1 MTERRKSKTEA
12 AIKKQF
18 DLLRADPQ
26 KYLAWA
32 NRRIRR
38 NPKDG
43 DAYCDRHHGWERLG
57 KLDLALADIDMALS
71 LRENPFTRVTRGDL
85 LHKMRRCQ
93 EAIEELDRLQA
104 MLPAEQWPFAYAAL
118 TRADCHARL
127 GNVEAALA
135 DCGSLHEET
144 WTPGLNG
151 LPPGD
156 KERVT
161 EFIARVAP
169 TVRDAIDRRAKRP
182 SARRKR
188 KPPLY
193 DGVEAGTRP
202 RSRDLI
208 YTSLWDKRL
217 RKQFGRL
224 YEDFIGFRALA
235 DDRIRRRPDDPNAW
249 LLRHYAW
256 SRHWYPDRA
265 VADLDKAL
273 ALQEHP
279 MLHEARGMM
288 LREARRYDE
297 AIAEFDR
304 AEALAP
310 EDRARAYFRLYRAD
324 CLASLGDVEA
334 VRADCARLPD
344 GFRSVGHNEAPAGD
358 KSEVTSLLE
367 RVALE
372 IRQASERRASGKI
385 P

>member
-1 MTERRKSKTEA
+1 VTQRRKTKSTIE
-12 AIKKQF
+12 KQF
-18 DLLRADPQ
+18 ELLRADPQ

-32 NRRIRR
+32 DRRIRR
-38 NPKDG
+38 NPKDD
-43 DAYCDRHHGWERLG
+43 DAYYDRHHAWEKLG
-57 KLDLALADIDMALS
+57 KLDLALSDIDMALS
-71 LRENPFTRVTRGDL
+71 LREHPIIRMVRGDL
-85 LHKMRRCQ
+85 LHKMRRYQ
-93 EAIEELDRLQA
+93 EAIEELDRLQT
-104 MLPAEQWPFAYAAL
+104 MLPAGEWPFAYATL

-135 DCGSLHEET
+135 DCASLHEET

-151 LPPGD
+151 IPPGD

-161 EFIARVAP
+161 EFITHVAP
-169 TVRDAIDRRAKRP
+169 AVRDAIDRRTKRRP
-182 SARRKR
+182 VRRKR
-188 KPPLY
+188 KPLLY

-217 RKQFGRL
+217 RKQFDRL
-224 YEDFIGFRALA
+224 YEDFISFRALA
-235 DDRIRRRPDDPNAW
+235 DDRVRRRPDDPNAW

-288 LREARRYDE
+288 LREARRYEE
-297 AIAEFDR
+297 AIAAFDR

-324 CLASLGDVEA
+324 CLACLGDVEA
-334 VRADCARLPD
+334 VRADCACLPED
-344 GFRSVGHNEAPAGD
+344 FRSAGHNDTPAGD
-358 KSEVTSLLE
+358 KSAVTALLE

-372 IRQASERRASGKI
+372 IRHAAERRTSGKI